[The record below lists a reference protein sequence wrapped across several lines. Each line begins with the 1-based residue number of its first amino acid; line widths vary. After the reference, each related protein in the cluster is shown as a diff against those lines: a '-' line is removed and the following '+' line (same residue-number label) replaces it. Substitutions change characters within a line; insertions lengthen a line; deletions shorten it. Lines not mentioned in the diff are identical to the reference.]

1 MSREL
6 LTSPNFI
13 ATVAVALLASSVFGI
28 VAWRERR
35 PRQGLSPSL
44 LPTLPVMFVAGV
56 VALLAIVHLL
66 NLLGFHTG
74 K

>member
-6 LTSPNFI
+6 VTSSNFLTT
-13 ATVAVALLASSVFGI
+13 AAVALLASSVFGI

-35 PRQGLSPSL
+35 PRQGLNPSL
-44 LPTLPVMFVAGV
+44 VPTLPVMFISGV
-56 VALLAIVHLL
+56 VALLALVHLV
-66 NLLGFHTG
+66 NLFGIHTG